1 MEDYYRK
8 LFEYSGAPLAVVQAD
23 RVLSKVN
30 RAFEE
35 LTGYSRKEAEGK
47 LSLQELMASDQLE
60 DLYQKGILEE
70 IPLSRKDGRQRIVEA
85 VIKPIPETQQFLL
98 SVIDLTEKTR
108 TREPEEVTSVG
119 RSISSQ
125 LELQDLLKK
134 IVETTAEAMGAKLC
148 TIRMVEGGEL
158 TEGVA
163 AGYRNSD
170 LRNHRIKIN
179 GRLKDIVYRHK
190 PLAIK
195 DLHKYSFPSPQRLQR
210 MGNLRSYLGV
220 PVVSRGQTIAILSIY
235 RDNVHSFSQTEINF
249 LSTIAGYA
257 ATALENARL
266 YKEIKETKD
275 YLKSIVDSSVDAIIS
290 TDQKGFLTFFS
301 KGAECILGYKREE
314 AIGRPASDFFLNGAK
329 EVQRI
334 YRMLKRE
341 GTIQNYETEL
351 ITKEGNTISISLSAS
366 PLKNEKGEIMGI
378 LGISKDITER
388 KKAEKELQQR
398 KEELESLIY
407 SISHDLKAPVASLEG
422 YSSLLLEEYKDK
434 LDAEG
439 RHYLERMKKNI
450 NQMTMLIQDL
460 LELSRIGK
468 MMSPPKEVPASEII
482 QEVLDELR
490 FQIEKRGI
498 ELVVAENL
506 PSIYCDRKRM
516 EIVFSNLIDNSI
528 KYMGDTQ
535 DPKIEIGY
543 EDKGDVHLFFV
554 KDNGIGIEEK
564 YHDKIFVLFQRLH
577 DLRDVEGTG
586 VGLTI
591 VKKIIESH
599 HGTITVSSQKGKG
612 ATFFFTLPKRGS
624 ISG

>member
-8 LFEYSGAPLAVVQAD
+8 LFEHSCIPLAVVQTD
-23 RVLSKVN
+23 RLLSKVN

-70 IPLSRKDGRQRIVEA
+70 IPLSQRDGQQRIVEA
-85 VIKPIPETQQFLL
+85 VIRQIPETEEFLL
-98 SVIDLTEKTR
+98 SVIDLTEKIK
-108 TREPEEVTSVG
+108 TRETEELTSVG

-125 LELQDLLKK
+125 LELQDLLRK
-134 IVETTAEAMGAKLC
+134 IVETTAEAMEAKVC
-148 TIRMVEGGEL
+148 TIRMVEGDEL

-163 AGYRNSD
+163 FGYRNGY
-170 LRNHRIKIN
+170 LRDHRIKID
-179 GRLKDIVYRHK
+179 GRLKDIVYHHK
-190 PLAIK
+190 PLMIE
-195 DLHKYSFPSPQRLQR
+195 DLHKHPFLSSKRLQR

-220 PVVSRGQTIAILSIY
+220 PVVSRGRTIAILSIY
-235 RDNVHSFSQTEINF
+235 LDNVHSFSQTEISF

-290 TDQKGFLTFFS
+290 TDQKGVLTFFS
-301 KGAECILGYKREE
+301 KGAERILGYKREE
-314 AIGRPASDFFLNGAK
+314 AIGKPASDFFLNGAK

-334 YRMLKRE
+334 YRILKRK

-351 ITKEGNTISISLSAS
+351 ITKEGNTISISLSVS
-366 PLKNEKGEIMGI
+366 PLKNERGEIMGI
-378 LGISKDITER
+378 VGISKDVTER
-388 KKAEKELQQR
+388 KRAEKELQQR
-398 KEELESLIY
+398 KDELESLIY

-439 RHYLERMKKNI
+439 RHYLERIKKNI
-450 NQMTMLIQDL
+450 NQMMMLIQDL

-482 QEVLDELR
+482 QEALDELQ
-490 FQIEKRGI
+490 FQIERRGI
-498 ELVVAENL
+498 KLVVAKDL

-535 DPKIEIGY
+535 NPKIEIGY
-543 EDKGDVHLFFV
+543 EDKGDVHQFFI

-612 ATFFFTLPKRGS
+612 ATFFFTLPKRGP